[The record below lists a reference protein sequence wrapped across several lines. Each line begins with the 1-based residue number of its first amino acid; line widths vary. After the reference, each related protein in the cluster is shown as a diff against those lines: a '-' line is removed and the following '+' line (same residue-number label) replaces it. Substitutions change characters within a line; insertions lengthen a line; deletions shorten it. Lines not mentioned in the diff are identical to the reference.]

1 MAGTPKYRERPV
13 AKTKIVAT
21 VGPACEDRESLRGL
35 IDAGVDVFRLNC
47 AHGTHAQLSAIVA
60 NVRSLADELGR
71 PIALLADLSGPKIRL
86 GPLPDAGLRLGEGET
101 YTFVRDAAVG
111 TPHQLTT
118 SYPGL
123 IDDVELGSRIVLAD
137 GAVSMRVVEK
147 HAEAVVCEV
156 EQPGLIRARQ
166 GVNLPNSKLKLPSL
180 TDKDIGD
187 LAWAVAQRVDF
198 IGLSFVRRADDIRD
212 LRRRILD
219 LTSSH
224 EPAIVAKIEKPE
236 AVDQLEEILQ
246 VTDAVMVARGDLG
259 VEVDIV
265 RVPALQKRII
275 KACNAHRIPVIT
287 ATQMLESMQQNE
299 LPTRA
304 EATDVA
310 NAVLDG
316 SDAVMLSGE
325 TAVGRHPVRVVTM
338 MSRIICEVEPLVVSR
353 KELPIGLHSRTT
365 ATESTRA
372 VTFGAM
378 HAAERLG
385 AKLLVVMTRS
395 GKTANAVSELRS
407 GIPIL
412 ALVDDER
419 TAARMQ
425 LVWGVRGVATSTF
438 RESPFAAARFAAN
451 WGWEQGLVT
460 TGDRIVVV
468 GSVDWTSPGKD
479 LMFVHEVG

>member
-1 MAGTPKYRERPV
+1 MERKQKYRE
-13 AKTKIVAT
+13 ALFTKTKIVAT
-21 VGPACEDRESLRGL
+21 VGPASEDLASIRGL
-35 IDAGVDVFRLNC
+35 AEAGVDVFRLNC
-47 AHGTHAQLSAIVA
+47 AHGSHAGLAAIVA
-60 NVRSLADELGR
+60 NVRSVAAELGR

-86 GPLPDAGLRLGEGET
+86 GELPADGLRLLEGER
-101 YTFVRDAAVG
+101 YTIARTPDAAD
-111 TPHQLTT
+111 PCRLTT

-123 IDDVELGSRIVLAD
+123 IDDVVEGGAIVLAD
-137 GAVSMRVVEK
+137 GAVSMRIVEK
-147 HAEAVVCEV
+147 HTDFVVGEV
-156 EQPGLIRARQ
+156 EQPGLIRTRQ

-180 TDKDIGD
+180 TEKDLLD
-187 LAWAVAQRVDF
+187 LAWALEHEIDF
-198 IGLSFVRRADDIRD
+198 VGLSFVRCADDILN
-212 LRRRILD
+212 LRQKIAEAAP
-219 LTSSH
+219 TH
-224 EPAIVAKIEKPE
+224 EPAIIAKIEKPE
-236 AVDQLEEILQ
+236 AVDVLEEILQ
-246 VTDAVMVARGDLG
+246 VTDVVMVARGDLG

-275 KACNAHRIPVIT
+275 KACNLHRIPVIT

-325 TAVGRHPVRVVTM
+325 TAMGRHPVRAVTM
-338 MSRIICEVEPLVVSR
+338 MSRIIREVEPLVVPR
-353 KELPIGLHSRTT
+353 KELSIGIHSRTS
-365 ATESTRA
+365 ATEITRA

-378 HAAERLG
+378 YAAEHIG
-385 AKLLVVMTRS
+385 AKLLAVMTLS

-412 ALVDDER
+412 ALVDDPR

-425 LVWGVRGVATSTF
+425 LVWGVYGVATMTL

-451 WGWEQGLVT
+451 WGHEQGFLT
-460 TGDRIVVV
+460 KGDRIVIV
-468 GSVDWTSPGKD
+468 GAVDWSNPGKD
-479 LMFVHEVG
+479 LMFVHEV